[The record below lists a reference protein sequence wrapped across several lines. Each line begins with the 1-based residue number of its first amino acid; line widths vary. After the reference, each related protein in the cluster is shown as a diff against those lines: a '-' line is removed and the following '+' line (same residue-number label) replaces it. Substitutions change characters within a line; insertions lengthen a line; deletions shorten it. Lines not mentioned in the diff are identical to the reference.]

1 MTGGPI
7 LSVRE
12 LSVVFDGDAGR
23 VLAVDGVSFDLARGE
38 TLAMVGESGC
48 GKTVTALSVLRLL
61 PSPPS
66 RVLGGSVLFEGR
78 DLLTLRAEEIRQV
91 RGRRIAMIFQ
101 EPMSALNP
109 VFPVGEQ
116 IAEAVRTHFGASRR
130 EAETRAVEVMGQVG
144 IPAPEERLRAY
155 PHQLSGGL
163 RQRVMIAIAL
173 ACRPDV
179 VIADEPTTAL
189 DVTLQAQVLE
199 LLRSLREELGLALWL
214 ITHDLGVVAEV
225 ADRVVVL
232 YAGQVVEEAATTE
245 LFAHARH
252 PYTRGLLASLP
263 PAGGERPAR
272 LRSIP
277 GTVPDPRAWPP
288 GCRFAPRC
296 ERAQS
301 DCGAAVPQLEG
312 DAHRHRCYHPVFE

>member
-1 MTGGPI
+1 MSAVLHVED
-7 LSVRE
+7 LSVHFRTT
-12 LSVVFDGDAGR
+12 LGVVK
-23 VLAVDGVSFDLARGE
+23 AVDKLSFAIGEGE
-38 TLAMVGESGC
+38 TVAIVGESGS
-48 GKTVTALSVLRLL
+48 GKSTVALAALRLI
-61 PSPPS
+61 PDPPGKVS
-66 RVLGGSVLFEGR
+66 GGRILFDGQ
-78 DLLTLRAEEIRQV
+78 DILTLPDAAIRAV